1 MPKRSSWRA
10 AQLDTLRSHPTE
22 GDRVT
27 GEERLL
33 TGTAHMRHVVQGPGG
48 RLYIL
53 TDEADGRVLRLDP
66 A

>member
-1 MPKRSSWRA
+1 MRLS
-10 AQLDTLRSHPTE
+10 TE

-33 TGTAHMRHVVQGPGG
+33 WGKARIRNVVVGPDG
-48 RLYIL
+48 RLFLL
-53 TDEADGRVLRLDP
+53 TDAPNGVILRLDP